1 MTTLPRPDPL
11 AMPTPRGSS
20 LRLTAALIVAGAAIT
35 GCSSGTA
42 KPDAKVLLT
51 SINTVKIQNFAF
63 SPKTIA
69 VKAGTVVT
77 WTNLDAA
84 RHTVQADDTSFDS
97 KAFGKGQSYSYTFGA
112 AGIYHYSCGVH
123 GSMTGTVDVS

>member
-1 MTTLPRPDPL
+1 MTTFPRPDPL
-11 AMPTPRGSS
+11 PIPTPRGSS

-42 KPDAKVLLT
+42 NPDAKVLLT
-51 SINTVKIQNFAF
+51 STNTVTIQSFMF
-63 SPKTIA
+63 SPETIS

-84 RHTVQADDTSFDS
+84 RHTVQADDASFDS
-97 KAFGKGQSYSYTFGA
+97 KGFGKGQSYSYTFGK
-112 AGIYHYSCGVH
+112 AGTYRYSCGVH
-123 GSMTGTVDVS
+123 GSMTGTVKVS

>member
-1 MTTLPRPDPL
+1 MITTFPRPDPL
-11 AMPTPRGSS
+11 LIPTPRGSS

-42 KPDAKVLLT
+42 NPDAKVLLT
-51 SINTVKIQNFAF
+51 STNTVTIQSFVF
-63 SPKTIA
+63 SPETIS

-84 RHTVQADDTSFDS
+84 RHTVQADDASFDS
-97 KAFGKGQSYSYTFGA
+97 KGSARASPTRTHSGMPGRIATA
-112 AGIYHYSCGVH
+112 AAS
-123 GSMTGTVDVS
+123 TGP